1 MMAANTRNVKK
12 SSNKVVKK
20 SNKKSN
26 TGYIAFLLL
35 AVIVF
40 IIILISTIF
49 GDVVQIYNNNR
60 EAKELEKRKTELLE
74 EEDSL
79 NSEVIKLQDPNYVAR
94 YAREKY
100 LYTKDGE
107 KILTII
113 DAKDINNKSDKST
126 DKKDISDEKK
136 QQE

>member
-40 IIILISTIF
+40 IIILISTVF
-49 GDVVQIYNNNR
+49 GDVVQIYNNNK

-113 DAKDINNKSDKST
+113 DAKDVNNKSDKDT
-126 DKKDISDEKK
+126 DKKDVSDDKK
-136 QQE
+136 EQE